1 MAQKSLIAT
10 YLAKD
15 KVFDGSAA
23 AEVTGSINQIA
34 GDKVS
39 LTQGNASFDSP
50 NVGTSKTVMFVDE
63 IEIYA
68 KAGNGGNGVV
78 RWRQEKF
85 KPKGGPA
92 GGDGGN
98 GGDVYVRAVRDLN
111 RLAKYT
117 GNKSFSAENGE
128 TGMNDSC
135 AGKNGQDFYID
146 IPIGS
151 RVVDTA
157 RNRSFELT
165 EEGQTQKILKGGSGG
180 LGNEHFKS
188 STNQS
193 PIESTAG
200 RIGEE
205 GTFSIEV
212 MLMVDV
218 GLVGVPN
225 AGKSTLLNTLTN
237 ATSRIGAY
245 PFTTIEPHLG
255 ALYGFIIADIP
266 GLIEGAAEGKGLGH
280 QFLRHIT
287 RTKMILHLVS
297 LESKDAVSEYYT
309 IRKEL
314 SQYDKSLEEKTE
326 WIILTKK
333 DLVEQAQI
341 DDVCTALAKTGNR
354 VFVIGQ
360 GDAESYKKLLDSL
373 VSYLRET
380 YNT

>member
-1 MAQKSLIAT
+1 
-10 YLAKD
+10 
-15 KVFDGSAA
+15 
-23 AEVTGSINQIA
+23 
-34 GDKVS
+34 
-39 LTQGNASFDSP
+39 
-50 NVGTSKTVMFVDE
+50 MFVDE

-98 GGDVYVRAVRDLN
+98 GGNVYVRAVRDLN
-111 RLAKYT
+111 QLAKYT
-117 GNKSFSAENGE
+117 GNKSFSAEEGQA
-128 TGMNDSC
+128 GLNDSC
-135 AGKNGQDFYID
+135 AGKNGLDYYID
-146 IPIGS
+146 IPVGS
-151 RVVDTA
+151 RVVDTK

-165 EEGQTQKILKGGSGG
+165 SEGQTEKILKGGAGG

-193 PIESTAG
+193 PVESTPG
-200 RIGEE
+200 REGEE
-205 GTFSIEV
+205 GTFFIEV
-212 MLMVDV
+212 LLMVDV
-218 GLVGVPN
+218 GLVGLPN

-245 PFTTIEPHLG
+245 PFTTLEPHLG
-255 ALYGFIIADIP
+255 AMYGFIIADIP

-280 QFLRHIT
+280 RFLRHVT

-297 LESKDAVSEYYT
+297 LETEDAVSDYYT

-314 SQYDKSLEEKTE
+314 SQYDSSLEGKTE
-326 WIILTKK
+326 WIILTKN
-333 DLVEQAQI
+333 DLVLHESVDA
-341 DDVCTALAKTGNR
+341 VRKALAKTDNR
-354 VFVIGQ
+354 VFVVGQ
-360 GDAESYKKLLDSL
+360 DDPESYKTLLDSL
-373 VSYLRET
+373 VSYLRES